1 MCMERYRYLKFLLI
15 LLISFSLF
23 GCPGKRAIDPEQMM
37 VLGSALTKLSAA
49 TESAVRYKNPPEDL
63 NDWDLIVFA
72 TQHDASLRA
81 PFEDYAVRVKKENRH
96 AILLV
101 CSKDRQQALL
111 EDSNCTAKL
120 DKHLWEGEPVKPCEF
135 TVSPLEVCGGN

>member
-1 MCMERYRYLKFLLI
+1 
-15 LLISFSLF
+15 
-23 GCPGKRAIDPEQMM
+23 M

-72 TQHDASLRA
+72 TQYDASLRA
-81 PFEDYAVRVKKENRH
+81 PFEGYSVRVKKENRH

-101 CSKDRQQALL
+101 YTKDRKQALL

-120 DKHLWEGEPVKPCEF
+120 DKHLWEGNPGKPCEF
-135 TVSPLEVCGGN
+135 TVAAMEACGGN